1 MHSRLSWSIA
11 LASLALTH
19 PLGAQSK
26 PLSAADLFSF
36 ETAADAQI
44 SPDGQW
50 VAYVRRWSD
59 AATDKRYRACGW

>member
-36 ETAADAQI
+36 ETAADAQKFL
-44 SPDGQW
+44 
-50 VAYVRRWSD
+50 
-59 AATDKRYRACGW
+59 AA